1 MIPRKVRVGLTYDLR
16 DAYLEAGYSEL
27 ETAEFDRADTIDS
40 LDAALG
46 KLGYEVDRIGNVR
59 QLAARLVDGDCWDIV
74 FNICEGLHGLGR
86 EAQVPALLDAYSIPY
101 VFSDTLVCAL
111 TLHKAMTKD
120 VVRAA
125 GVATPDYV
133 LVSDIADVKSVK
145 LAYPLFAKPVAE
157 GTGKGIE
164 ADSKITTPAELLDVC
179 GRLLKKYRQ
188 PVLVERFLP
197 GREFTVGIIG
207 TGRKAK
213 ALATLE
219 IELLPAADADV
230 YSYRNKEFCEELVV
244 YKILPEGKLRRA
256 AEALAVKAWRA
267 LGGRDAGRIDVR
279 VDDKGEV
286 QLIEVNALAGI
297 HPEHSDLPM
306 MATQSGVSYESLIG
320 MIMDSAMQRVP
331 AEIRSRVQTA
341 PQKLARQAAATI
353 AA

>member
-1 MIPRKVRVGLTYDLR
+1 MNRSNLRVGLTYDLR

-27 ETAEFDRADTIDS
+27 ETAEFDREDTIDNLDNS
-40 LDAALG
+40 LSE
-46 KLGYEVDRIGNVR
+46 LGYTVDRIGNVR
-59 QLAARLVDGDCWDIV
+59 QLAARLVAGDRFDIV
-74 FNICEGLHGLGR
+74 FNICEGLRGAGR
-86 EAQVPALLDAYSIPY
+86 EAQVPALLDAYDIPY

-133 LVSDIADVKSVK
+133 LVSDLAAVKNIK
-145 LAYPLFAKPVAE
+145 LPYPLFAKPVAE
-157 GTGKGIE
+157 GTGKGVE
-164 ADSKITTPAELLDVC
+164 ADSKINTPAELHDVC
-179 GRLLKKYRQ
+179 RRLLQQYQQ

-197 GREFTVGIIG
+197 GREFTVGVIG

-219 IELLPAADADV
+219 IELLPNADADV

-244 YKILPEGKLRRA
+244 YKLLGEGKLRSA

-279 VDDKGEV
+279 LNEKGGVEF
-286 QLIEVNALAGI
+286 IEVNALAGI
-297 HPEHSDLPM
+297 HPEHSDLPI
-306 MATQSGVSYESLIG
+306 MATQSGIGYDTLIG
-320 MIMDSAMQRVP
+320 MIMNSALERVP
-331 AEIRSRVQTA
+331 ALTRAKQRSA
-341 PQKLARQAAATI
+341 PRKAAHNGAATI